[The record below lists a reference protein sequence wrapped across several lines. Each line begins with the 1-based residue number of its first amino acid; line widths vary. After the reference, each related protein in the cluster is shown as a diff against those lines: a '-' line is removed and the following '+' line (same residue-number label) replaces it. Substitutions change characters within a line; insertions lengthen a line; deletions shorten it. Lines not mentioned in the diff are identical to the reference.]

1 MGARQIEVT
10 IVGDTDLILNDRFD
24 IWLREPRLGIHGVYS
39 KNRMTNNKKMEDK
52 NMAKKIEENVIELK
66 PLGNRFMEV
75 TIVGDSDLVLN
86 KMNDVNAKQL
96 IDERKDKAKDT
107 EKPNVWECI
116 ITSMHWYNGK
126 PTDFSKQG
134 LEDALKNNAPCITD
148 FGLKKS
154 FGDAVVRNEIDK
166 YKTKFD
172 ANVNVVSKGGLV
184 PIQFAEHFID
194 EKLMSPKKGSPVLV
208 NLNRFSGWKATF
220 TVSYLES
227 VYSAE
232 QIINII
238 NLAGFGLGIGSG
250 RTSGFGRYHV
260 EDVKAV

>member
-1 MGARQIEVT
+1 M
-10 IVGDTDLILNDRFD
+10 
-24 IWLREPRLGIHGVYS
+24 
-39 KNRMTNNKKMEDK
+39 KN
-52 NMAKKIEENVIELK
+52 ENVIELK
-66 PLGNRFMEV
+66 PLGNKFMEV

-96 IDERKDKAKDT
+96 IDKQKDKAKDT
-107 EKPNVWECI
+107 AKPNVWEEI
-116 ITSMHWYNGK
+116 ITSMHWCNGK
-126 PTDFSKQG
+126 PTDFSEKG
-134 LEDALKNNAPCITD
+134 LENALKENAPCITD

-154 FGDAVVRNEIDK
+154 FGDAVVRAEIDK

-172 ANVNVVSKGGLV
+172 ANVNMVDKSGLV
-184 PIQFAEHFID
+184 PIKFAEHFID

-208 NLNRFSGWKATF
+208 HLNRFTGWSATF
-220 TVSYLES
+220 TISYMEN

-238 NLAGFGLGIGSG
+238 NIAGFGLGIGSG

-260 EDVKAV
+260 ENVRAV

>member
-1 MGARQIEVT
+1 MKTET
-10 IVGDTDLILNDRFD
+10 
-24 IWLREPRLGIHGVYS
+24 
-39 KNRMTNNKKMEDK
+39 
-52 NMAKKIEENVIELK
+52 IELK
-66 PLGNRFMEV
+66 PLGNKFMEV
-75 TIVGDSDLVLN
+75 TIVGDGDLVLN
-86 KMNDVNAKQL
+86 KMNDVNAKIL
-96 IDERKDKAKDT
+96 IDKRKDKAKDT
-107 EKPNVWECI
+107 AKPNVWEEI
-116 ITSMHWYNGK
+116 ITAMHWYKGK
-126 PTDFSKQG
+126 PTDFSKEG
-134 LEDALKNNAPCITD
+134 LETALKENAPCITD

-172 ANVNVVSKGGLV
+172 AAVNLVSNGGLV
-184 PIQFAEHFID
+184 PIKFSEHYID

-208 NLNRFSGWKATF
+208 HLNRFSGWSATF
-220 TVSYLES
+220 TVSYMES

-260 EDVKAV
+260 ESVKAI

>member
-1 MGARQIEVT
+1 
-10 IVGDTDLILNDRFD
+10 
-24 IWLREPRLGIHGVYS
+24 
-39 KNRMTNNKKMEDK
+39 MEK
-52 NMAKKIEENVIELK
+52 TQTIELK

-75 TIVGDSDLVLN
+75 SIVGDSDLVLN
-86 KMNDVNAKQL
+86 RMNDVTIRTL
-96 IDERKDKAKDT
+96 IDKRKDKAKDT
-107 EKPNVWECI
+107 TKPNVWEEI
-116 ITSMHWYNGK
+116 ITAMHWYKGK
-126 PTDFSKQG
+126 PTDFSEEG
-134 LEDALKNNAPCITD
+134 LINALKENAPCITE

-172 ANVNVVSKGGLV
+172 AGVNVVTSGGLV
-184 PIQFAEHFID
+184 PIKFSEHYID
-194 EKLMSPKKGSPVLV
+194 EKLMSPKKGRPVLV
-208 NLNRFSGWKATF
+208 HLNRFSGWSATF
-220 TVSYLES
+220 TVSYMES

-260 EDVKAV
+260 GSAKAV